1 MFVVGRYTFFST
13 IFLDWEMVTK
23 RCELYLTQAAWAINK
38 TGHKNQEGS
47 QDCRLSHFT
56 WSFAFPE
63 SPIQSVLV

>member
-1 MFVVGRYTFFST
+1 
-13 IFLDWEMVTK
+13 MVTK